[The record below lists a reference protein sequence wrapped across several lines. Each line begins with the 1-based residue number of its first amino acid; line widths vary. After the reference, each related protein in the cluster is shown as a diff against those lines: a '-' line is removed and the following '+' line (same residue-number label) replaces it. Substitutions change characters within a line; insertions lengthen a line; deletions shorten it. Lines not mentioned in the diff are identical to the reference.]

1 MGSRLGRS
9 GSYYRGVRARRARS
23 AQERERRRRASETGD
38 TRHVAPR
45 IQWVF
50 RMRMYRERA
59 DARGAGAWGCG
70 SGSPTGRMRD
80 RGGYRGWGSRTR
92 FGGEAERERAS
103 QVSDGTCAR
112 EGVLFTRTSDGRC
125 TNIPG
130 GRVEACGVRTG
141 VGACRPFGS
150 GYGLR
155 RSRGSAFAPSLMLI
169 FASYVSY
176 ALPSLRGTTVT

>member
-23 AQERERRRRASETGD
+23 AQERERRRRATETGD

-103 QVSDGTCAR
+103 QVTDGTCAR

-125 TNIPG
+125 TNMPG

-141 VGACRPFGS
+141 CRPSVRASFGS
-150 GYGLR
+150 ALLRAVR
-155 RSRGSAFAPSLMLI
+155 RSLL
-169 FASYVSY
+169 
-176 ALPSLRGTTVT
+176 LR